1 MERVKITDEWLY
13 KYMPVVDAAIIQDLE
28 KGVDTSYHFSKN
40 FERKMKRLIRREAHP
55 WMEMSQKLMK
65 KIAVFFIVV
74 ISATF
79 IFTMS
84 VKAYRKKF
92 FETIKTFFEDS
103 VLYNYFV
110 IENDSKFTNYVPSY
124 IPSGYFEIDKIS
136 SETNLSIMYEN
147 KNGELITWDQILA
160 TETSNVV
167 MDTDY
172 DSLEKIE
179 MDGYTIDVALY
190 ESGYACVYSEYEQY
204 VFVLTAD
211 SLNIEEIKS
220 IFESMEEQ
228 ED

>member
-1 MERVKITDEWLY
+1 
-13 KYMPVVDAAIIQDLE
+13 
-28 KGVDTSYHFSKN
+28 
-40 FERKMKRLIRREAHP
+40 
-55 WMEMSQKLMK
+55 
-65 KIAVFFIVV
+65 
-74 ISATF
+74 
-79 IFTMS
+79 MS

-110 IENDSKFTNYVPSY
+110 IEDESKFTNYVPSY
-124 IPSGYFEIDKIS
+124 IPSGYFETDKLS

-147 KNGELITWDQILA
+147 ENGELITWDQILA

-211 SLNIEEIKS
+211 SLGIEEIKS
-220 IFESMEEQ
+220 IFESMEE
-228 ED
+228 